1 MVCITGV
8 VDGRYNGVPC
18 EREVVGGFIAVKGRV
33 VGVGVVGRGM
43 RDEGGRM

>member
-1 MVCITGV
+1 M

-18 EREVVGGFIAVKGRV
+18 ERGVVEGFIAVKGRV
-33 VGVGVVGRGM
+33 VGVVGRGM